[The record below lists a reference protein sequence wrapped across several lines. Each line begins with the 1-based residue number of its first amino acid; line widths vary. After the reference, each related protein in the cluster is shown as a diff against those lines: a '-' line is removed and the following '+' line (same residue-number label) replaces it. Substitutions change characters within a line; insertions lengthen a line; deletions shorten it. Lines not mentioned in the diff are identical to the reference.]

1 MHPKIF
7 SKRFVP
13 IFSIQLH
20 FAWIVL
26 LVVIVGSLG
35 RPQETAALPLK
46 RDEPQET
53 LVGIDVLAQRGFDIL
68 QGKRV
73 GLITNQTGI
82 NREGRSTIDILFNAP
97 GVKLVSL
104 YSPEHGIRGTEEREG
119 IPDTIDIRTGL
130 PVYSLYGKVRRPTEE
145 MLQNVDVLIYD
156 IQDVGARY
164 YTYTTTMAYA
174 MEEAARRRIP
184 FVILDRP
191 NPIRG
196 DIVEGDMLV
205 DSLRSFV
212 GYFSIPARYGLTIG
226 ELARYY
232 NDVGHIG
239 ADLIII
245 PMKGWKRSMWFDE
258 TKLPW
263 VNPSPNI
270 RTLTQAILYSSLCPL
285 EATNLSVGR
294 GTDMPFEVYGA
305 PYLNGKALADSMN
318 ASYFAGAHFYPI
330 EFTPAASTFK
340 GEKCYGVRIE
350 VTNRNIIRPAEILV
364 KLAQAI
370 HKQSS
375 TWEYHSPGFE
385 RLLGS
390 PTLIHALDQNECPC
404 TTIAKFQE
412 RDEEFMKTREKYLLY
427 K

>member
-35 RPQETAALPLK
+35 RPQETAALPFK

-82 NREGRSTIDILFNAP
+82 SREGRSTIDILFNAP

-119 IPDTIDIRTGL
+119 IPDTVDIRTGL

-174 MEEAARRRIP
+174 M
-184 FVILDRP
+184 
-191 NPIRG
+191 
-196 DIVEGDMLV
+196 
-205 DSLRSFV
+205 
-212 GYFSIPARYGLTIG
+212 
-226 ELARYY
+226 
-232 NDVGHIG
+232 
-239 ADLIII
+239 
-245 PMKGWKRSMWFDE
+245 
-258 TKLPW
+258 
-263 VNPSPNI
+263 
-270 RTLTQAILYSSLCPL
+270 
-285 EATNLSVGR
+285 
-294 GTDMPFEVYGA
+294 
-305 PYLNGKALADSMN
+305 
-318 ASYFAGAHFYPI
+318 
-330 EFTPAASTFK
+330 
-340 GEKCYGVRIE
+340 
-350 VTNRNIIRPAEILV
+350 
-364 KLAQAI
+364 
-370 HKQSS
+370 
-375 TWEYHSPGFE
+375 
-385 RLLGS
+385 
-390 PTLIHALDQNECPC
+390 
-404 TTIAKFQE
+404 
-412 RDEEFMKTREKYLLY
+412 
-427 K
+427 